1 MKIFAYNDFILK
13 KKNASIYADD
23 SHILFIKATCQDHF
37 ESFKLGSRLSPE
49 SSEGFYFFSD
59 QAHHLLELPYYSG
72 VADFLKNPG
81 LFWKSYKLL
90 KSQLKDFDLFWLTW
104 PHPISFLIL
113 WIFGSKRPI
122 VLFVR
127 QNLEALIQVRYSGIQ
142 RAIGILF
149 TRMVYRYASFFH
161 PKAIL
166 VTVGEEMYQR
176 LSPDFKASTFISD
189 SIVPEEFAV
198 SPREGKNFDSVKL
211 LFVGRLEPE
220 KGLNILIQAVK
231 LIAPKKNV
239 SLSIIGEGISRE
251 AVTEQVKLLGLSNLV
266 RFEGYVPF
274 GTTLFDAYKNH
285 DLLMISSYSEG
296 LPKIINEARA
306 FALPVVSTEVGGI
319 ANELKHQETCL
330 FVKSGDPDELAE
342 AALRLSSDPELYS
355 RISKNLSE
363 EFHKNSLQY
372 WSKAFADFVKKSIE
386 IQTTK

>member
-59 QAHHLLELPYYSG
+59 QANHLLDLPYYSS

-81 LFWKSYKLL
+81 LLWQSYRLL

-113 WIFGSKRPI
+113 WMFGSKKPV

-127 QNLEALIQVRYSGIQ
+127 QNLEALIKVRYSGIQ

-161 PKAIL
+161 PTAIL

-176 LSPDFKASTFISD
+176 LSPDFKASTYISD

-198 SPREGKNFDSVKL
+198 SPRVGQNFDSIKL

-231 LIAPKKNV
+231 LIAQKKNV
-239 SLSIIGEGISRE
+239 SLSIIGEGVSRE
-251 AVTEQVKLLGLSNLV
+251 AATEYVKSLGLSNLIT
-266 RFEGYVPF
+266 FEGYLPF
-274 GTTLFDAYKNH
+274 GTTLFDTYKNH

-319 ANELKHQETCL
+319 ANELTHEETCL
-330 FVKSGDPDELAE
+330 FVSSGDPVGLAE

-363 EFHKNSLQY
+363 EFQKNSLQY
-372 WSKAFADFVKKSIE
+372 WSKAFADFVKKSAK